1 MDKVRLACAPNL
13 SGIVEEIIDSF
24 KDKTVSFELT
34 IGDSCNVYYKE
45 ILNGKPY
52 DIFLTAD
59 EKSAD
64 GLFFSGLAKK
74 SAVYAEGK
82 LCLWPLESNIINLS
96 NIKIALP
103 DPDLAPYGRAAFE
116 YLENTKIIDSVK
128 ENLIFGKSPFEVS
141 RLVLEQ
147 KAQIAFLPVSFVKSV
162 LKDDSFKVLLDNY
175 NPVVQKGVLLS
186 QASKKAQEFFE
197 FLINSKQSKQILNKF
212 GF

>member
-1 MDKVRLACAPNL
+1 MDKIRLACAPNL

-24 KDKTVSFELT
+24 EDKTTSFELT
-34 IGDSCNVYYKE
+34 IGDNCNVYYKE

-64 GLFFSGLAKK
+64 KLFSEGFAKK
-74 SAVYAEGK
+74 SAIYAKGK
-82 LCLWPLESNIINLS
+82 LCLWSFMYNISNLS

-103 DPDLAPYGRAAFE
+103 DPKLAPYGKAAFE
-116 YLENTKIIDSVK
+116 YLENSKIIESVK

-141 RLVLEQ
+141 KLVLNQ
-147 KAQIAFLPVSFVKSV
+147 KAQVAFLPVSFVKSV
-162 LKDDSFKVLLDNY
+162 LKNDNFKVLLDNY
-175 NPVVQKGVLLS
+175 NPVVQKGVLLL
-186 QASKKAQEFFE
+186 QASKKAQDFFD
-197 FLINSKQSKQILNKF
+197 FLIDSKQSKQILNKF